1 MLQRNQ
7 LKVRAGGIR
16 IGMQLLGF
24 ALLLLMAF
32 PAFALNCS
40 DFPGGVIDGDV
51 EPSAPSQVQID
62 QDCTFTNWP
71 AGNELNTNISFKTQP
86 GQTQERWLVIFDNVV
101 HTGQMSCNKVA
112 GHVIWFVN
120 GSSSS
125 IQNGNCQNLL
135 IPVEKIDKQNPAGQT
150 TAAIGVPFTYTLTIP
165 VLFDPGTGTVITSSG
180 SDNALHSIVLTDDLN
195 ATGVDLTF
203 LGFNAYWKSTN
214 VPVSGVNFSNVG
226 GLLTFDFGGVI
237 IPGGPLP
244 AGGEQIV
251 IEITLVLDDTPTNA
265 PGTQFINVA
274 EWEFGRFIDG
284 VFHAPLPGE
293 NGITEPL
300 TIAAP
305 NLVMTKTGPA
315 TLGLTLNL
323 GQWGNFALDVQNTGL
338 TDAWNATIRDQ
349 FPDGATG
356 GMCDTTP
363 EVLNAQIFAA
373 DGTTPVSPVLVEG
386 TDYSLVYAGAPTCEL
401 TFTMLTAA
409 GAIGPSE
416 RLIIT
421 YRTKLDPDTQDGA
434 TLTNVAGATEWF
446 NDNPSNSNRVT
457 FTRTLTNGTPT
468 VVDHEDEHTVVSA
481 LFGYFFEKSVANLDS
496 GANPATT
503 AVPGDTLLYTL
514 RLQAT
519 DVALN
524 DLTFR
529 DDLGALN
536 NPLTVFDPGS
546 LQVVSLPPFAIDN
559 SDPLGGTNQAGLLDI
574 SNLSVPANS
583 EIQIQFEIRVD
594 PGVPD
599 GTVILNQADLIDSA
613 GNKIADSDDPNI
625 NGQADPSVPGDEDPT
640 RILVSATP
648 PPPLKEALQS
658 TATIGEQFTYRITV
672 PETPYAGN
680 LYDVRIQD
688 NLAASGAD
696 LRFVSLTKVSGPGT
710 PENIGTATNLII
722 AEDATN
728 GIDIPAGQQLVI
740 DVTVELLNTSTN
752 VRPLSFTNSAA
763 FTFNRVNNDN
773 ATSQSGGASGPVNM
787 TVVEPVV
794 TMTKAVSNVTP
805 GKAAGDP
812 AAGGDIL
819 EYALTIINSGDSIAH
834 DVNVTDILPPEL
846 TLVASSAT
854 AQINGS
860 NVIGFNPT
868 PTTVAPNTLI
878 WGRANGDDTLDIP
891 IGGDLVLTY
900 RVTVQDIAA
909 ASISNNAWVD
919 WTSLD
924 GSYPVV
930 PAPGRERTG
939 EGCGIGTITPPNSY
953 CYGPETA
960 TIATLDTNAIAKAVT
975 NDTWDTGLSTNDDA
989 IARVGDTI
997 TYQLTLT
1004 LREGQTRNVSIQDAL
1019 DPGLA
1024 FVDVVSINGDTTAPY
1039 SSAGVFTYADIP
1051 AGNLPT
1057 AGQTGTLT
1065 WTLGDIVNA
1074 VDNDPSNNDLV
1085 IVYRTRVLH
1094 GAAEPPP
1101 PTPTTTT
1108 LNNQA
1113 TLGYTFADG
1122 ITPVP
1127 LDPTRMQDGASI
1139 EVRQPAITTITKT
1152 GTVLGPPAAGTGTQ
1166 ADPYV
1171 VDITNNSM
1179 DFSLEAC
1186 NTTGQAPA
1194 YGVVITDQLA
1204 PELEET
1210 TVSTPV
1216 VTINGAPA
1224 TAGVDY
1230 TYTPPAGPGGTLSF
1244 QLLTEVNPNQCVT
1257 VSYTVGFDP
1266 LVPPNQLWSNS
1277 ATVGEYWSLPPSDAR
1292 EYIAITPVTA
1302 AMVWMTNNANLAPPT
1317 KVLSSPASGE
1327 VTIGEQVVYEITVPG
1342 APVNAALSDVVVTDT
1357 LHPSLEYVSATAV
1370 FLGGAAVALT
1380 DNTTGNNV
1388 NLGITQ
1394 IPANEQVVITLTARV
1409 TNNADANAGVSFTN
1423 TASYTFVDGGGA
1435 TLAGGSGTSTALTI
1449 VEPLLAINKG
1459 VANVTNPGNPP
1470 TAGDV
1475 LRYTLTFPASAGT
1488 NFSDAFDLGIVDNL
1502 SLGLA
1507 YQVGTATV
1515 SGAGNTIADP
1525 AITGDGVTIPQTLTW
1540 DLATADID
1548 VPEGA
1553 TVTVTYDVLVLD
1565 GVLANQNLVNGATV
1579 QWTSLDGASTDERNG
1594 VGCPTITPPNDYC
1607 AGPVTTTVTTP
1618 DNTTLTKTFVS
1629 DTSPLADPNV
1639 RVGDLVEYELRIGL
1653 QEGQHQ
1659 NLVLTDTLPQGLAF
1673 VGTVSINGDT
1683 TAPYSAAPPFTHA
1696 NIAAPSVGGDPVT
1709 GPTAVAWTLGNVV
1722 NAADGDPTNDV
1733 FVIVYRAQVLNDVHP
1748 QVDSI
1753 TLANNAQLTYTT
1765 GTGSAQQTAGTSI
1778 TLLQPSLTVSK
1789 SAAPAGGDPV
1799 IDAGEVVT
1807 YTVDIV
1813 NSGTAPAYDTVL
1825 QDVIPVGL
1833 RNGAATITV
1842 VSISL
1847 LSGPVLP
1854 NLAPVYDPATGV
1866 ATWNFDTGAADDY
1879 TIPAGDTLRLVY
1891 QVQADA
1897 SLSAGMTLINQA
1909 QVQLYYS
1916 FDDEAVP
1923 SLAVVDDREV
1933 YGPTNTATTTLTTAT
1948 PVLVFQKVAVN
1959 ETTGQNP
1966 AVNASPGD
1974 VVRYDLTIVNTSGL
1988 PVSNFSLVDE
1998 LDRLNTPPVFAPGSL
2013 QVVAS
2018 PGTDNSNPLGGTNG
2032 TGLVDIRNLTLA
2044 ASDGAPG
2051 GADELL
2057 VQYRV
2062 TLQPVITNGTVVL
2075 DQAQLLG
2082 AGPPA
2087 INSDDP
2093 NVNGADDPNVLGD
2106 EDPTRIVITS
2116 APVFQVQKTSQDLTG
2131 DPTVLFAGDTLRY
2144 TITVKNIGTENAVNV
2159 VLRDQIPANT
2169 TYVANSTTLNG
2180 ALVPDTGGTT
2190 ALQSGILIHAPPPED
2205 QTPGVMRADATST
2218 TSNVATIT
2226 FDVVVDP
2233 AVPDG
2238 TIISNQ
2244 GFVSGQGV
2252 GGAPFPEQPSDDPDT
2267 PAVDDPTLD
2276 IVGNLPLLSA
2286 QKTVQLLPAGDLNS
2300 NGFVDPGERLTYT
2313 ITIVNSGAIPATGV
2327 VLSDTVP
2334 ANTTYVT
2341 GSVLLD
2347 GNPVA
2352 GVSPPVLQIPIST
2365 LSAGA
2370 TAVVTFEV
2378 DVNIGVLPG
2387 TIISNQGSVASNE
2400 LPTLL
2405 TNVAVIVV
2413 GDVPQ
2418 LVISK
2423 EVFVVGG
2430 GAALAGGQLDYVVR
2444 ITNIGTV
2451 PATNVVITDDLSPL
2465 GADPLVPGSATLNG
2479 LTNGISYAAPVLTAD
2494 YSTPYGDLLPGAT
2507 ATLRFRANIAA
2518 GVPIGTTITNTALVT
2533 WDPSGSASDSVS
2545 IDIGGTPG
2553 SAILNGRVWHDANFN
2568 NAFDGSE
2575 QPLAG
2580 WAVELRR
2587 NGTPLATTSTASDGS
2602 YQFSG
2607 LAPNDITGDQYEIRF
2622 SAPGAGPN
2630 TAMLG
2635 QADSPFTNGLQVIS
2649 AIIAGSGSNLQNLN
2663 LPIDPNGVIYDSVIR
2678 TPIAGATLRMLLA
2691 STGAPVDALCFD
2703 DPVQQGQ
2710 VTLASGYYKF
2720 DLNFNHPSCPAGSD
2734 YVIEVTAPAAFGA
2747 FPSQIIPPGAGPF
2760 SVPACPADAILST
2773 NHCEVQG
2780 SEFAPSTAVPPG
2792 SGTTYYLH
2800 VTLSNGTVP
2809 QDSQLFNNHIPI
2821 DPEFAG
2827 AIAITKTTPLFNV
2840 TRAGQVP
2847 YTITVENTLAG
2858 PLQDLAVVDRMPPGF
2873 KYVKGSGRINGVAVE
2888 PVPNGRQLTW
2898 GSLTL
2903 APNEKQTIQLLLV
2916 VGSGVSEG
2924 EYVNSAQAFDSFG
2937 NGSNVATAT
2946 VQVVPDPTFDCTDV
2960 IGKVFDDA
2968 NLNGYQDKNETG
2980 LGGIRVVSARGLL
2993 AKTDEYGRFHITC
3006 AVIPNETRGSNFILK
3021 LDDRTLPTGYR
3032 LTTRNPLVRR
3042 ATRGKA
3048 IKFNFGAALHRVVR
3062 LDVADGVFEP
3072 DSTDVRPQWKARF
3085 QLLLD
3090 ELRKSPS
3097 ILRISYL
3104 ADVEDEGTVKAR
3116 VRAIKREVAKRWE
3129 ELNCCY
3135 RLTIET
3141 EIFWRRGGPPVRKT
3155 VGGK

>member
-51 EPSAPSQVQID
+51 EASAPSQVQID
-62 QDCTFTNWP
+62 RDCIFRDWP
-71 AGNELNTNISFKTQP
+71 QSNPLDTNISFKTQP
-86 GQTQERWLVIFDNVV
+86 GQTQERWLVIFDNVF
-101 HTGQMSCNKVA
+101 HTGQMACNAVA
-112 GHVIWFVN
+112 GHTIWFVN
-120 GSSSS
+120 GSSTA
-125 IQNGNCQNLL
+125 IQEGCQNLL
-135 IPVEKIDKQNPAGQT
+135 IPVEKIDKHVPGYPTTPQT

-165 VLFDPGTGTVITSSG
+165 VLYDPGTQTVITDSG
-180 SDNALHSIVLTDDLN
+180 SENDLHSIILTDDLN
-195 ATGVDLTF
+195 ATGVDLSVV
-203 LGFNAYWKSTN
+203 GVPNVYWKSSGAAVTGLTYTN
-214 VPVSGVNFSNVG
+214 AG
-226 GLLTFDFGGVI
+226 GLLTFDFGTVI

-244 AGGEQIV
+244 DGGDQIV
-251 IEITLVLDDTPTNA
+251 IEITVVLNDNPDPLVNA
-265 PGTQFINVA
+265 PGTSFINVA
-274 EWEFGRFIDG
+274 EWTFGRVIDG
-284 VFHAPLPGE
+284 EFHEPLPGE
-293 NGITEPL
+293 NGISEPL
-300 TIAAP
+300 IIAAP
-305 NLVMTKTGPA
+305 KMEVTKTGPT

-323 GQWGNFALDVQNTGL
+323 GQFGVFGIDAQNAGL
-338 TDAWNATIRDQ
+338 TDAWNVTIRDELPR
-349 FPDGATG
+349 FPDGGNPGDPG

-363 EVLNAQIFAA
+363 EVLSAQIFAA
-373 DGTTPVSPVLVEG
+373 DGTTPVSSPLVQG
-386 TDYSLVYAGAPTCEL
+386 TDYLLTYAGAPTCEL

-421 YRTKLDPDTQDGA
+421 YQTKLDPDTQDGA
-434 TLTNVAGATEWF
+434 ALTNVAGATEWF
-446 NDNPSNSNRVT
+446 NDDPSNSNRVT
-457 FTRTLTNGTPT
+457 FTRTLTNGTPGT
-468 VVDHEDEHTVVSA
+468 LDHEDAHTVVAA
-481 LFGYFFEKSVANLDS
+481 LFGYFFEKSVANLDT
-496 GANPATT
+496 GVNPTTT
-503 AVPGDTLLYTL
+503 ALPGNMLRYTL

-519 DVALN
+519 DVALSG
-524 DLTFR
+524 LTFQ
-529 DDLGALN
+529 DDLGVLN
-536 NPLTVFDPGS
+536 PTVVFEPGS
-546 LQVVSLPPFAIDN
+546 LQVVAASLPLGAVDN
-559 SDPLGGTNQAGLLDI
+559 SDPFGGTNQAGLLDI
-574 SNLSVPANS
+574 SGLNVPANS
-583 EIQIQFEIRVD
+583 AIQIQFDIRVD
-594 PGVPD
+594 LGVGD
-599 GTVILNQADLIDSA
+599 GTVILNQADLISA
-613 GNKIADSDDPNI
+613 GTKIADSDDPNI

-640 RILVSATP
+640 RVVVTATP
-648 PPPLKEALQS
+648 PPPIKQALQP

-672 PETPYAGN
+672 GPYPAP
-680 LYDVRIQD
+680 LFDVRIQD

-696 LRFVSLTKVSGPGT
+696 LRFVSLAKVSGPGT

-722 AEDATN
+722 AEDATS
-728 GIDIPAGQQLVI
+728 GIDIPPNTPLAI

-752 VRPLSFTNSAA
+752 VRPLSFNNTAT
-763 FTFNRVNNDN
+763 FTYNQVNDNN
-773 ATSQSGGASGPVNM
+773 ATSQSGGTSGVASM

-794 TMTKAVSNVTP
+794 TMTKAVSNVTL
-805 GKAAGDP
+805 GKAPTDP

-819 EYALTIINSGDSIAH
+819 EYELTIPNTGDSIAH

-846 TLVASSAT
+846 GLVAGSAT

-868 PTTVAPNTLI
+868 PTIIAPNTLV

-891 IGGDLVLTY
+891 VGSNLVLTY
-900 RVTVQDIAA
+900 RVTVQDIAGP
-909 ASISNNAWVD
+909 SIANSAWVD

-924 GSYPVV
+924 GSYPVT

-939 EGCGIGTITPPNSY
+939 EGCGIGTVTPPNTY
-953 CYGPETA
+953 CFGPQTA
-960 TIATLDTNAIAKAVT
+960 TITTLDTNAIAKAAT
-975 NDTWDTGLSTNDDA
+975 NDTWAPNGDA
-989 IARVGDTI
+989 IVRVGDII

-1004 LREGQTRNVSIQDAL
+1004 LRGGQTSNVSIQDTL

-1051 AGNLPT
+1051 AANVPV
-1057 AGQTGTLT
+1057 ADQTGTLT

-1074 VDNDPSNNDLV
+1074 GPGNNDLV
-1085 IVYRTRVLH
+1085 IVYRARVLH

-1113 TLGYTFADG
+1113 TLGYTLA
-1122 ITPVP
+1122 PV
-1127 LDPTRMQDGASI
+1127 LQDSASV
-1139 EVRQPAITTITKT
+1139 EVRQPAITGITKT
-1152 GTVLGPPAAGTGTQ
+1152 GAVLGPPAAGTGTQ

-1179 DFSLEAC
+1179 DFSIQAC
-1186 NTTGQAPA
+1186 NTGDAPA
-1194 YGVVITDQLA
+1194 YGVIITDQLA
-1204 PELEET
+1204 TELEET
-1210 TVSTPV
+1210 TLSTPV
-1216 VTINGAPA
+1216 VTINGLPA
-1224 TAGVDY
+1224 TAGTDY
-1230 TYTPPAGPGGTLSF
+1230 IYTPPAGPGGTLSF
-1244 QLLTEVNPNQCVT
+1244 QLLTEVNPSQCVT

-1266 LVPPNQLWSNS
+1266 LVPPNQLWSNN
-1277 ATVGEYWSLPPSDAR
+1277 ATVGEYWSLPPNTAR
-1292 EYIAITPVTA
+1292 EYIAITPVTP
-1302 AMVWMTNNANLAPPT
+1302 AMVWMTNNTNLAPPT

-1327 VTIGEQVVYEITVPG
+1327 ATIGEQVVYEITVPG

-1357 LHPSLEYVSATAV
+1357 LHPSLEYVSATAA
-1370 FLGGAAVALT
+1370 FLGGGSPTFT

-1388 NLGITQ
+1388 NLVIDQ
-1394 IPANEQVVITLTARV
+1394 IPANQQVLITLTTRV
-1409 TNNADANAGVSFTN
+1409 ANNADANAGVSFTN
-1423 TASYTFVDGGGA
+1423 TASYTFDDGGGVP
-1435 TLAGGSGTSTALTI
+1435 LPGGSGTSTALNI

-1475 LRYTLTFPASAGT
+1475 LRYTLTFPASAGA

-1507 YQVGTATV
+1507 YQAGTATV
-1515 SGAGNTIADP
+1515 NGAGNTIADP

-1540 DLATADID
+1540 DLATANIE

-1553 TVTVTYDVLVLD
+1553 TVTVTYDVLVLN
-1565 GVLANQNLVNGATV
+1565 GVQANQNLVNSATV
-1579 QWTSLDGASTDERNG
+1579 QWTSLDGPSADERNG

-1618 DNTTLTKTFVS
+1618 DNTTLAKTFVS

-1639 RVGDLVEYELRIGL
+1639 RVGDLIEYELSIGL

-1683 TAPYSAAPPFTHA
+1683 TAPYSAAAPFTHA
-1696 NIAAPSVGGDPVT
+1696 NIAAPSVSGDPLT
-1709 GPTAVAWTLGNVV
+1709 GPTTVTWTVGDVV
-1722 NAADGDPTNDV
+1722 NVADGNASNDV
-1733 FVIVYRAQVLNDVHP
+1733 FVIRYRAQVLDEVHP
-1748 QVDSI
+1748 QVNSI
-1753 TLANNAQLTYTT
+1753 TLTNNAQLTYTT
-1765 GTGSAQQTAGTSI
+1765 ATGSAQQTASTSI
-1778 TLLQPSLTVSK
+1778 TLLQPTLTVSK
-1789 SAAPAGGDPV
+1789 SAAPAGGDPI
-1799 IDAGEVVT
+1799 IDAGEVVR

-1813 NSGTAPAYDTVL
+1813 NSGTAPAYDVVL
-1825 QDVIPVGL
+1825 QDIIPVGL
-1833 RNGAATITV
+1833 RNGAATITMV
-1842 VSISL
+1842 ETYLVSSPPPP
-1847 LSGPVLP
+1847 GLP

-1866 ATWNFDTGAADDY
+1866 ATWNFDTGVADAY

-1891 QVQADA
+1891 DVQADA

-1948 PVLVFQKVAVN
+1948 PVLIFQKVAVN
-1959 ETTGQNP
+1959 
-1966 AVNASPGD
+1966 VNASPGD
-1974 VVRYDLTIVNTSGL
+1974 VVRYNLRIENTSGL

-1998 LDRLNTPPVFAPGSL
+1998 LDRLNSPPVFVPGSL
-2013 QVVAS
+2013 QVIAS
-2018 PGTDNSNPLGGTNG
+2018 PGTDNSDPNGGTNG
-2032 TGLVDIRNLTLA
+2032 TGLVDVRNLNLS

-2051 GADELL
+2051 GPDELL
-2057 VQYRV
+2057 VSYEV
-2062 TLQPVITNGTVVL
+2062 TLLPVITNGTVVL
-2075 DQAQLLG
+2075 NQAQLLG

-2093 NVNGADDPNVLGD
+2093 NVNGPDNPNVLGD
-2106 EDPTRIVITS
+2106 EDPTQILITS
-2116 APVFQVQKTSQDLTG
+2116 APAFQVQKTSQDLTG

-2144 TITVKNIGTENAVNV
+2144 TITVKNIGTEDAVNV

-2180 ALVPDTGGTT
+2180 APVADIAGTT
-2190 ALQSGILIHAPPPED
+2190 ALQSGMLIHAPPPED
-2205 QTPGVMRADATST
+2205 QTPGAMRADATST

-2244 GFVSGQGV
+2244 GFVSGQGA

-2267 PAVDDPTLD
+2267 PVVDDPTLD

-2334 ANTTYVT
+2334 TDTTYVT
-2341 GSVLLD
+2341 GSALLD
-2347 GNPVA
+2347 GNPVG
-2352 GVSPPVLQIPIST
+2352 GVSPPVLQIPIGT

-2418 LVISK
+2418 LVVTK

-2430 GAALAGGQLDYVVR
+2430 GAAVAGGQLDYVVR
-2444 ITNIGTV
+2444 VTNIGTMA
-2451 PATNVVITDDLSPL
+2451 ATNVVITDDLSPL

-2479 LTNGISYAAPVLTAD
+2479 LPNGISYAPPPPVLTAN
-2494 YSTPYGDLLPGAT
+2494 YSAVYGDLLPGAT
-2507 ATLRFRANIAA
+2507 ATLRFRVNIDS
-2518 GVPIGTTITNTALVT
+2518 GVPIGTTITNQAVVT
-2533 WDPSGSASDSVS
+2533 WDPSGSASAGVS

-2568 NAFDGSE
+2568 NVFDGSE

-2587 NGTPLATTSTASDGS
+2587 NGTPLATTTTASDGS
-2602 YQFSG
+2602 YQFNG

-2622 SAPGAGPN
+2622 SAPGAGPS

-2663 LPIDPNGVIYDSVIR
+2663 LPIDPNGVIYDSVSR
-2678 TPIAGATLRMLLA
+2678 TPIAGATLTMRLA
-2691 STGAPVDALCFD
+2691 STGAALDPLCFAD
-2703 DPVQQGQ
+2703 QAQQGQ

-2720 DLNFNHPSCPAGSD
+2720 DLIFNHPSCPAGSD
-2734 YVIEVTAPAAFGA
+2734 YLIEVTAPAAFGA

-2760 SVPACPADAILST
+2760 SVPACPGDAIVST
-2773 NHCEVQG
+2773 SHCEAQG

-2800 VTLSNGTVP
+2800 VTLNNGTVP

-2821 DPEFAG
+2821 DPELAG

-2847 YTITVENTLAG
+2847 YTITVQNTLAG
-2858 PLQDLAVVDRMPPGF
+2858 PLQGLAVVDTMPPGF

-2898 GSLTL
+2898 GNLTL
-2903 APNEKQTIQLLLV
+2903 ATNEKQTIQLLLV

-2946 VQVVPDPTFDCTDV
+2946 VQVVPDPTFDCTDI
-2960 IGKVFDDA
+2960 IGKVFDDV
-2968 NLNGYQDKNETG
+2968 NLNGYQDKNEKG

-3072 DSTDVRPQWKARF
+3072 DSTEVRPQWKARF
-3085 QLLLD
+3085 DLLLD
-3090 ELRKSPS
+3090 ELRKAPS

-3141 EIFWRRGGPPVRKT
+3141 EIFWRRGQPPARKT